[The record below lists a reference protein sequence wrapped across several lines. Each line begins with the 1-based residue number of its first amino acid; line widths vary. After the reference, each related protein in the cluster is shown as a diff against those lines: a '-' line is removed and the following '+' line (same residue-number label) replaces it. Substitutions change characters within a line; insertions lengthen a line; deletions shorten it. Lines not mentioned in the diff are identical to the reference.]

1 MRPAGEIREALL
13 NSCRALVTPTQAPTL
28 SELAQHAQVGSD
40 AARRTI
46 ANMKRHGV
54 ICTARERRV
63 EYRNRPVHEYVPAD
77 MVQDT
82 HGFIDLAAV
91 WPAQTA

>member
-13 NSCRALVTPTQAPTL
+13 NSCRALATPDSAPTL
-28 SELAQHAQVGSD
+28 RELASHAQVGTD

-46 ANMKRHGV
+46 ENMARHGV
-54 ICTARERRV
+54 ILKARERRV

-77 MVQDT
+77 MAQET
-82 HGFIDLAAV
+82 HGFVDLAAL

>member
-13 NSCRALVTPTQAPTL
+13 NSCRSLVTPERAPTL
-28 SELAQHAQVGSD
+28 AEMAVHAQVGVD
-40 AARRTI
+40 AARQTV

-54 ICTARERRV
+54 ILKARERRV
-63 EYRNRPVHEYVPAD
+63 DYRNRPVHEYVPAD
-77 MVQDT
+77 MVQET
-82 HGFIDLAAV
+82 HGFVDLAAV

>member
-13 NSCRALVTPTQAPTL
+13 NSCRALVTPERAPTMR
-28 SELAQHAQVGSD
+28 ELASHAQVGTD

-46 ANMKRHGV
+46 ENMARHGIIV
-54 ICTARERRV
+54 KARERRV

-77 MVQDT
+77 TVIESA
-82 HGFIDLAAV
+82 GFVDLAAV